1 MNNVNI
7 EYIDIDYPAV
17 CDECDTICEGN
28 AVEVEAIG
36 TYCAYNDNG
45 KLYGC
50 YYEVGYAEV
59 IDGIPK

>member
-28 AVEVEAIG
+28 AVEV
-36 TYCAYNDNG
+36 
-45 KLYGC
+45 
-50 YYEVGYAEV
+50 
-59 IDGIPK
+59 